1 MKRVLLTILLSAIAF
16 VSVANNGLPML
27 CPEPQ
32 KYDIRLTEY
41 VPFSSITITCP
52 DTNALNWAK
61 KHLKQWYGKLAPKV
75 VSTTGNTSSMGKE
88 EYSITIDNKGT
99 SVAANTLQ
107 GVRYALY
114 TLRQLAIPARGTE
127 EVDGWIVPVSS
138 IEDKPEMEFRGMHIC
153 WFRENEAWEIER
165 LIRLAAYYKLNY
177 AVIEP
182 WGAFQ
187 SKVAPWFGW
196 DDGKMTIKEIKR
208 LKAIADDLG
217 ITLIPQLNVFGHA
230 TCGRVGSG
238 KHASLDIRPQYQSY
252 FEPLAGWNWCLSNP
266 KTKILQK
273 RLIKELYEAFGCPGY
288 FHIGC
293 DEATPPS
300 CPTCL
305 AQSYSTLFTEHVK
318 EISAYVKSLGAKSL
332 MWHDMLIRKGDPRW
346 KGLHANGTKDI
357 ASFVNELPKDII
369 ICDWYYRKP
378 RTEYPSLKYFKELGF
393 DVLACP
399 WEKDNGNKA
408 LALAAHKAGIKGIL
422 GTLWHHY
429 YGKSLLNSYLYVSNF
444 SWNSNA
450 TMKPYGSHR
459 NKPYMFHTH
468 IRQIGWDM
476 KNRCPKNTGIYAEE
490 VTRTT
495 HMH

>member
-1 MKRVLLTILLSAIAF
+1 MKRTFLILLLSAIATISF
-16 VSVANNGLPML
+16 AANGLPML

-32 KYDIRLTEY
+32 KHDISLTEY
-41 VPFSSITITCP
+41 VPFSSVTITCP
-52 DTNALNWAK
+52 DANSLNWAK

-75 VSTTGNTSSMGKE
+75 VLTTGDTSSMGNE
-88 EYSITIDNKGT
+88 EYSLNVNDKGT
-99 SVAANTLQ
+99 SVVANTLQ

-177 AVIEP
+177 AVIES
-182 WGAFQ
+182 WGAFR
-187 SKVAPWFGW
+187 SNVAPWFGW
-196 DDGKMTIKEIKR
+196 SEGTMTIKEIKR

-217 ITLIPQLNVFGHA
+217 ITLIPELNVFGHA

-238 KHASLDIRPQYQSY
+238 KHASLDITPKYQSY

-266 KTKILQK
+266 KTKNLQK
-273 RLIKELYEAFGCPGY
+273 QLIKELYEAFGCPGY

-293 DEATPPS
+293 DEATSPS

-305 AQSYSTLFTEHVK
+305 AQPYSELFAEHVK
-318 EISAYVKSLGAKSL
+318 EISAYVKSIGAKTL
-332 MWHDMLIRKGDPRW
+332 MWHDMLITKGDPRW
-346 KGLHANGTKDI
+346 EGLHANGTKEI
-357 ASFVNELPKDII
+357 ASLVDELPKDVI
-369 ICDWYYRKP
+369 ICDWYYNKARK
-378 RTEYPSLKYFKELGF
+378 EYPSLEYFKNLGF

-399 WEKDNGNKA
+399 WEKDAGNKA
-408 LALAAHKAGIKGIL
+408 LVKAAHNAGIKGVL

-429 YGKSLLNSYLYVSNF
+429 YGTPLINSYLYVSNL
-444 SWNSNA
+444 SWNNNA
-450 TMKPYGSHR
+450 TMKPFGSGSN
-459 NKPYMFHTH
+459 NKYMFHTH
-468 IRQIGWDM
+468 IRHIGWDM
-476 KNRCPKNTGIYAEE
+476 KNKCAKNTGIYNEE
-490 VTRTT
+490 VPNTP